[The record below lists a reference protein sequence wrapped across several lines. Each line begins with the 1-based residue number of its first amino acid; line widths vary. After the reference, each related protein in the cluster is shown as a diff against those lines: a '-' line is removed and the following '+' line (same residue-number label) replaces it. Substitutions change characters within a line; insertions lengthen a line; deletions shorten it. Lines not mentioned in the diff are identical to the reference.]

1 MNGLLVVDKPEGKS
15 SHSVVAAVRRL
26 TGVSRVGHSGTL
38 DPMATGVLVLGVG
51 QGVRVLEYLIDHD
64 KTYHARVHLGIETDT
79 YDATGKIVE
88 IAEARTV
95 LIEPWEVEAA
105 LSSFVGRIE
114 QKPPAYSAV
123 QRDGVR
129 AYKLARKG
137 IPVEL
142 TPRAVE
148 IYSIEL
154 RSLENDE
161 VEFDVRCSKGTFIRS
176 LAHDLGAK
184 LGTGAH
190 LSGLR
195 RLQSGPFRLDE
206 SHTLLQLE
214 QAAAEGRF
222 ADYLLPLDLALT
234 DFDTVHL
241 DAGQSLAVRQ
251 GKQVPIPSALT
262 TSLLRAYDEE
272 GNLIALLEP
281 ASGGLAKPKKVFA

>member
-95 LIEPWEVEAA
+95 LIEPREVEAA
-105 LSSFVGRIE
+105 LRSFVGRIE

-161 VEFDVRCSKGTFIRS
+161 VGFDVRCSKGTFIRS
-176 LAHDLGAK
+176 LAHDLGVK

-241 DAGQSLAVRQ
+241 AAGQSLAVRQ